1 MYTNE
6 SPTRSFYAA
15 VPSPW
20 VFANK
25 YLFYNK
31 LNNPMRISFDWLKT
45 LIPTDKPAAEIGAL
59 LTGSGLEV
67 ESLEELESI
76 PGGLRGLVLGTVLT
90 CAAHPD
96 ANKLSLT
103 TVDVGDGTSRQIVC
117 GAPNVATGQRVVVAL
132 EGAML
137 YPAQGEPSKIK
148 KSKIRGAASEG
159 MICAEDEIGLGTSHA
174 GIMVLETALPNG
186 TPAAD
191 YFGLGSDTVFEI
203 GLTPNRADAAS
214 HYGVARELRALLR
227 QPCHLPDVSGF
238 TAPASAVTN
247 IAVTIEDA
255 AACPRYAGLLLE
267 NVHVG
272 PSPEW
277 LQRRLR
283 SIGLSPINNVV
294 DVTNFVLHELGQP
307 LHAFDADQITGSQ
320 IRVKRAEAGEKFTTL
335 DGTERTLKAEDLVVA
350 DAHGAPM
357 ALAGVFGG
365 KTSGVSETT
374 TRVFLES
381 AYFGP
386 ATVRRTSQT
395 HQLKTDASF
404 RFERGT
410 DPDMVPVALQRAA
423 LLLQEIAGA
432 TVAAPVV
439 DEYPGPVLPATVRLR
454 LPRVERLVGQYIA
467 PERIRQILTDLDIKI
482 AEEDPD
488 LGDQDTW
495 LLTVPPHKVDVTREA
510 DIIEEIL
517 RIYGYNN
524 VALRANNS
532 ASFLARFPNPDPEV
546 TRLKIASLLSGQ
558 GFSEVLT
565 NSLTNSAYFDKEGE
579 VNNSLVRILN
589 YNSVELNAMRPTL
602 LHSGLE
608 IIRHNLNRRQR
619 DLKLYEFGKTYAQT
633 EGGKYQEKNKLVLY
647 LTGNAAGETWQHKS
661 EKAAFQDLAG
671 AVQQVLAALGF
682 AGATSQPAQHEY
694 LAGGLALLVHN
705 QPVAQLGAVAAP
717 VLKRLDVTQPVWY
730 AELDW
735 DALSKKYK
743 PTLVARELSKFPEVR
758 RDLSIVVD
766 SSVSFDQLRQIAQRT
781 EKKLLQ
787 SINVFDVYA
796 GENLG
801 TGKKSY
807 SVSFTLQDFAQT
819 LSEQAIDQVMQ
830 RLIGQFEKQAG
841 ALIRR

>member
-1 MYTNE
+1 
-6 SPTRSFYAA
+6 
-15 VPSPW
+15 
-20 VFANK
+20 
-25 YLFYNK
+25 
-31 LNNPMRISFDWLKT
+31 MRISLAWLKT
-45 LIPTDKPAAEIGAL
+45 LIPTDKTAAEIGAL

-67 ESLEELESI
+67 ESQEELESI
-76 PGGLRGLVLGTVLT
+76 PGGLRGVVLGTVLT
-90 CAAHPD
+90 CERHPD
-96 ANKLSLT
+96 ADKLSLT
-103 TVDVGDGTSRQIVC
+103 TVDVGDGTPRQIVC
-117 GAPNVATGQRVVVAL
+117 GAPNVAAGQRVVVAL
-132 EGAML
+132 EGATL
-137 YPAQGEPSKIK
+137 YPTEGEPFKIK

-174 GIMVLETALPNG
+174 GILVLETELPNG

-191 YFGLGSDTVFEI
+191 YFGLRSDTVFEI

-238 TAPASAVTN
+238 RTPAAAESN
-247 IAVTIEDA
+247 ITVTIEDP
-255 AACPRYAGLLLE
+255 AACPRYAGLLLD

-283 SIGLSPINNVV
+283 SIGLAPINNVV

-307 LHAFDADQITGSQ
+307 MHAFDADQIDGGQ
-320 IRVKRAEAGEKFTTL
+320 VRVKRATGFLNQFATL
-335 DGTERTLKAEDLVVA
+335 DGVVRNLTAEDLVIA
-350 DAHGAPM
+350 DAEGYPM

-365 KTSGVSETT
+365 KNSGVSEST

-381 AYFGP
+381 AYFHP
-386 ATVRRTSQT
+386 AVVRRMSQV
-395 HQLKTDASF
+395 HGLKTDASF

-410 DPDMVPVALQRAA
+410 DPNMVPMALQRAA
-423 LLLQEIAGA
+423 LLLQEVAGA

-439 DEYPGPVLPATVRLR
+439 DEYPTPVLPATVRLR
-454 LPRVERLVGQYIA
+454 LPRVERLVGQHIA
-467 PERIRQILTDLDIKI
+467 PERIRQILSDLEIVI
-482 AEEDPD
+482 TQENPD
-488 LGDQDTW
+488 AGDQDTW
-495 LLTVPPHKVDVTREA
+495 TLSVPPHKVDVTREA

-524 VALRANNS
+524 VALRPHNS

-546 TRLKIASLLSGQ
+546 TRVKIASLLSGQ
-558 GFSEVLT
+558 GFSEILT
-565 NSLTNSAYFDKEGE
+565 NSLTNSQYFESENGANE
-579 VNNSLVRILN
+579 SPVRILN
-589 YNSVELNAMRPTL
+589 YNSVELNVLRPTP

-619 DLKLYEFGKTYAQT
+619 DLKLYEFGKAYQQT
-633 EGGKYQEKNKLVLY
+633 AAGKYLEQNKLVLY
-647 LTGNAAGETWQHKS
+647 WTGHATAETWQHKS
-661 EKAAFQDLAG
+661 EKATFHHLAG

-682 AGATSQPAQHEY
+682 GGAASQPVQHPY
-694 LAGGLALLVHN
+694 LAGGLTLLVHN
-705 QPVAQLGAVAAP
+705 QPVAQLGAVAAS

-735 DALSKKYK
+735 DALSRKYK
-743 PTLVARELSKFPEVR
+743 PVLVARELPRFPEVR
-758 RDLSIVVD
+758 RDLSLVVD
-766 SSVSFDQLRQIAQRT
+766 AGVTFDQLRQIAQRA

-787 SINVFDVYA
+787 SVNVFDVYA

-801 TGKKSY
+801 AGKKSY
-807 SVSFTLQDFAQT
+807 SVSFTLQDFDQT

-841 ALIRR
+841 AVIRR

>member
-1 MYTNE
+1 
-6 SPTRSFYAA
+6 
-15 VPSPW
+15 
-20 VFANK
+20 
-25 YLFYNK
+25 
-31 LNNPMRISFDWLKT
+31 MRISLDWLKT

-67 ESLEELESI
+67 ESAEELESI
-76 PGGLRGLVLGTVLT
+76 PGGLRGVVLGTVLT
-90 CAAHPD
+90 REPHPD
-96 ANKLSLT
+96 ADKLSLT
-103 TVDVGDGTSRQIVC
+103 TVDVGDGTPRQIVC
-117 GAPNVATGQRVVVAL
+117 GAPNVAAGQRVVVAL

-137 YPAQGEPSKIK
+137 YPAQGEPFKIK

-159 MICAEDEIGLGTSHA
+159 MICAEDEIGLGQSHA
-174 GIMVLETALPNG
+174 GIMVLDTELPNG

-191 YFGLGSDTVFEI
+191 YFGLGSDTVYEI

-238 TAPASAVTN
+238 AAPASAANN
-247 IAVTIEDA
+247 IQVTIEQNS
-255 AACPRYAGLLLE
+255 ACPRYAGLLME
-267 NVHVG
+267 NVSVG

-307 LHAFDADQITGSQ
+307 LHAFDADKITGNHIQ
-320 IRVKRAEAGEKFTTL
+320 VKFAYEWDKLVTL
-335 DGTERTLKAEDLVVA
+335 DGIERELHYGDLVIT
-350 DAHGAPM
+350 DGNQKPL

-365 KTSGVSETT
+365 QDSGVTQTT
-374 TRVFLES
+374 TRIFLES
-381 AYFGP
+381 AYFNP
-386 ATVRRTSQT
+386 SDVRRTSQE
-395 HQLKTDASF
+395 HKLKTDASF

-410 DPDMVPVALQRAA
+410 DPNMVLVGLQRAA
-423 LLLQEIAGA
+423 LLLQEVAGA
-432 TVAAPVV
+432 TVAAPIV
-439 DEYPGPVLPATVRLR
+439 DEYPVPVQPATVRLR

-467 PERIRQILTDLDIKI
+467 PERIRQILTDLDIEI
-482 AEEDPD
+482 TDSTPD
-488 LGDQDTW
+488 AGDQDTW
-495 LLTVPPHKVDVTREA
+495 TLTVPPHKVDVTREA
-510 DIIEEIL
+510 DVIEEIL

-524 VALRANNS
+524 VALRPNNS
-532 ASFLARFPNPDPEV
+532 ASFLAKFPNPDPEV
-546 TRLKIASLLSGQ
+546 TRVKIASLLSGQ
-558 GFSEVLT
+558 GYSEILT
-565 NSLTNSAYFDKEGE
+565 NSLTNSLYFEKEGE
-579 VNNSLVRILN
+579 ANDALVRILN
-589 YNSVELNAMRPTL
+589 YNSVDLNVLRPTL

-608 IIRHNLNRRQR
+608 IIRHNINRRQR
-619 DLKLYEFGKTYAQT
+619 DLKLYEFGKTYSQN
-633 EGGKYQEKNKLVLY
+633 ENGKYQEKNKLVIY
-647 LTGNAAGETWQHKS
+647 LTGNADGETWQHKS
-661 EKAAFQDLAG
+661 EKAAFHDLAG

-682 AGATSQPAQHEY
+682 GGAVSQPVQHEY

-705 QPVAQLGAVAAP
+705 QPVAQLGAVAAS

-766 SSVSFDQLRQIAQRT
+766 SAVTFDQLQQIARRT

-801 TGKKSY
+801 AGKKSY
-807 SVSFTLQDFAQT
+807 SVSFTLQDFSQT

-830 RLIGQFEKQAG
+830 KLIQQFEKQAG
-841 ALIRR
+841 ALIRK

>member
-1 MYTNE
+1 
-6 SPTRSFYAA
+6 
-15 VPSPW
+15 
-20 VFANK
+20 
-25 YLFYNK
+25 
-31 LNNPMRISFDWLKT
+31 MRISLDWLKT
-45 LIPTDKPAAEIGAL
+45 LIPTDKPAAEISTL

-67 ESLEELESI
+67 ESAEELESI

-90 CAAHPD
+90 REPHPD
-96 ANKLSLT
+96 ADKLSLT
-103 TVDVGDGTSRQIVC
+103 TVDVGDATPRQIVC
-117 GAPNVATGQRVVVAL
+117 GAPNVAAGQRVVVAL
-132 EGAML
+132 EGTML
-137 YPAQGEPSKIK
+137 YPSSGEPFKIK

-159 MICAEDEIGLGTSHA
+159 MICAEDEIGLGQSHA
-174 GIMVLETALPNG
+174 GIMVLTTELPNG

-191 YFGLGSDTVFEI
+191 YFGLGSDTVYEI

-238 TAPASAVTN
+238 AAPVSAANN
-247 IAVTIEDA
+247 IAVNIEDEI
-255 AACPRYAGLLLE
+255 ACPRYAGLLLE

-307 LHAFDADQITGSQ
+307 LHAFDAKQITGGQ
-320 IRVKRAEAGEKFTTL
+320 IRVKRAEAGEKFVTL
-335 DGTERTLKAEDLVVA
+335 DGTERSLKAEDLVIA
-350 DAHGAPM
+350 DANGAPM

-365 KTSGVSETT
+365 KTSGVNDGTT
-374 TRVFLES
+374 HVFLES

-386 ATVRRTSQT
+386 AAVRRSSQT

-410 DPDMVPVALQRAA
+410 DPNMVIIALQRAA
-423 LLLQEIAGA
+423 LLLQEVAGA
-432 TVAAPVV
+432 TVAAPIV
-439 DEYPGPVLPATVRLR
+439 DEYPAPVLSATVRLR

-467 PERIRQILTDLDIKI
+467 PERIRQILTDLDIEI
-482 AEEDPD
+482 SEENPD
-488 LGDQDTW
+488 AGDQDTW
-495 LLTVPPHKVDVTREA
+495 TLTVPPHKVDVTREA
-510 DIIEEIL
+510 DVIEEIL

-524 VALRANNS
+524 VALRPNNS
-532 ASFLARFPNPDPEV
+532 ASFLAKFPNPDPEV
-546 TRLKIASLLSGQ
+546 TRVKIASLLSGQ
-558 GFSEVLT
+558 GFSEILT
-565 NSLTNSAYFDKEGE
+565 NSLTNSLYFEKEAE
-579 VNNSLVRILN
+579 PNNALVRILN
-589 YNSVELNAMRPTL
+589 YNSVDLNVMRPTL

-608 IIRHNLNRRQR
+608 VIRHNINRRQR
-619 DLKLYEFGKTYAQT
+619 DLKLYEFGKTYLQN
-633 EGGKYQEKNKLVLY
+633 ENGKHMEKNKLVIY
-647 LTGNAAGETWQHKS
+647 LTGNADGETWQQKS
-661 EKAAFQDLAG
+661 EKAAFHDLGG

-682 AGATSQPAQHEY
+682 GGAASQPVQHEY

-705 QPVAQLGAVAAP
+705 QPVAQLGAVSAS

-766 SSVSFDQLRQIAQRT
+766 STVTFDQLQQIARRT

-801 TGKKSY
+801 AGKKSY
-807 SVSFTLQDFAQT
+807 SVSFTLQDFSQT

-830 RLIGQFEKQAG
+830 KLIQQFEKQAG
-841 ALIRR
+841 ALIRK